1 MQRLQLLAGLETHG
15 FTGRNGNLRAG
26 ARIAADAGFAWAYVE
41 DTESAKLDALASAK
55 GALHAFENGFDGH
68 LRFRLCDARSVD
80 HFVDNVEFD
89 QSRLLRR
96 KPHDRI
102 RVIALSSTRPTAEL
116 FRRACALFAT
126 GVAVLTT
133 RASDGTPHGLTINS
147 FSSLSLEPPLVI
159 VAIDRACSIVEMFA
173 PGGQFA
179 VNILREEQRDLSV
192 RFSALPEGRF
202 SGVPWRPGI
211 TGAPVIDG
219 VLGTIECRIM
229 QVLETGDH
237 RLLIGEVVDTMIAEG
252 RPLVFFA
259 SGYTGLR

>member
-1 MQRLQLLAGLETHG
+1 MLSTTVSTAISAFVFVMPVRLTTSLIMSSLIKAASCAANLMIGLGLLHCQ
-15 FTGRNGNLRAG
+15 
-26 ARIAADAGFAWAYVE
+26 
-41 DTESAKLDALASAK
+41 AL
-55 GALHAFENGFDGH
+55 L
-68 LRFRLCDARSVD
+68 
-80 HFVDNVEFD
+80 
-89 QSRLLRR
+89 
-96 KPHDRI
+96 
-102 RVIALSSTRPTAEL
+102 
-116 FRRACALFAT
+116 RRACALFAT

-237 RLLIGEVVDTMIAEG
+237 RLLIGEVVDAMIAEG